1 MTEPDTVFDKLKTLD
16 TCTASNAI
24 ERSNVRLRNEGFIA
38 GALRCRFQNFEPM
51 LGYAVTGRIRS
62 ASAPLSGRCYYDR
75 MDFWKY
81 LATLPEPRVMVLED
95 VDHRP
100 GLGAFVGEMHAVIG
114 LALNCIGYV
123 TNGAVRD
130 LVAVKELGFH
140 LFSGTV
146 SVSHAYAHLVDF
158 GDPVTIGGLK
168 ITPGDLIHG
177 DHHGVQTIPS
187 KIAAQIPE
195 EAEKVMRSES
205 EWKEFCQSPS
215 QSMWCGIGAAMESDP
230 RAGEPPTSPGAAR
243 AWNFR

>member
-177 DHHGVQTIPS
+177 DRHGVQTIPL

-205 EWKEFCQSPS
+205 ELKEFCQSPQFS
-215 QSMWCGIGAAMESDP
+215 LDGLAKRLKQGP
-230 RAGEPPTSPGAAR
+230 RDCL
-243 AWNFR
+243 

>member
-1 MTEPDTVFDKLKTLD
+1 MTVPDTVFEKLKTLD

-24 ERSNVRLRNEGFIA
+24 ERLNVRLRNEGFVA
-38 GALRCRFQNFEPM
+38 GTLRCRFQNFEPM

-95 VDHRP
+95 IDHRP

-177 DHHGVQTIPS
+177 DRHGVQTIPL

-205 EWKEFCQSPS
+205 ELKEFCQSPQFS
-215 QSMWCGIGAAMESDP
+215 LDGLAKRLKQGP
-230 RAGEPPTSPGAAR
+230 RDCL
-243 AWNFR
+243 